1 MKRLFKNIVNI
12 VLVVFVLNLIFIL
25 NVKAEGTKLTVSC
38 PGEVSVLKSITCD
51 VNVETDAVVNNI
63 SFAIENNGF
72 DIAVNPEN
80 GFNKNGT
87 TTNITLQK
95 EGITSGKVATL
106 TVSAPSSMN
115 EGIKTILFK
124 NIVIN
129 NTNDQNISF
138 TNENITK
145 TINVLGNRSNN
156 NKLKDLTIDG
166 KTIGGFS
173 ATKTEYDIIVNENK
187 IEIGAVSDH
196 EKAMVDGVGVKNLV
210 IGDNG
215 PYEIKVTAEDG
226 SENIYKINVEYELPK
241 SSDNNLLDLNLYYGD
256 MNSNELVDFTFDAK
270 KTSFDVIIP
279 SQYDMVSIK
288 SKLND
293 KKASYVKNYGDREI
307 SLKYGE
313 NKVEIRVKAENEEVK
328 TYKLNIIREDNR
340 NSDKT
345 LSKLVVNGVEVKL
358 ISSIFEYRV
367 DVRYKYTKSEIEA
380 VPTNAN
386 AKVEFTDIDLVD
398 GENTPIIIKVTS
410 ENDEVQEYKIIINR
424 LSEAES
430 KIVLENIVVDGYDFV
445 FDINKFT
452 YDLNLNDGDNKLN
465 ITVVPEENLEHT
477 ILGNENLR
485 DGSTVIIR
493 VIDDNGEKSY
503 TINIHQE
510 LDKIMGIP
518 VDIFCYIIFGIG
530 VVSLI
535 GSIVYVTKKNKVVE

>member
-12 VLVVFVLNLIFIL
+12 VLVAFVLNLIFIL

-80 GFNKNGT
+80 GFNKSGT
-87 TTNITLQK
+87 DTNITFQK
-95 EGITSGKVATL
+95 EGIASGKVATL
-106 TVSAPSSMN
+106 TVSAPSTMN

-256 MNSNELVDFTFDAK
+256 MNSNELVDFTFDTK

-307 SLKYGE
+307 NLKYGE
-313 NKVEIRVKAENEEVK
+313 NKVEIRVKAENEKVK

-535 GSIVYVTKKNKVVE
+535 GSIIYVTKKNKVVE

>member
-12 VLVVFVLNLIFIL
+12 VLLAFVLNLIFIL

-87 TTNITLQK
+87 ATNITLQK

-106 TVSAPSSMN
+106 TVSAPSTMN

-129 NTNDQNISF
+129 NTNDQNVSF

-210 IGDNG
+210 VGDNG

-241 SSDNNLLDLNLYYGD
+241 SGDNSLLELNLYYGD

-270 KTSFDVIIP
+270 KTSFDVIIS

-293 KKASYVKNYGDREI
+293 EKASYVKNYGDREI
-307 SLKYGE
+307 NLKYGE
-313 NKVEIRVKAENEEVK
+313 NKVEIRVKAENDEVK
-328 TYKLNIIREDNR
+328 TYKLNIIREDDR

-380 VPTNAN
+380 IPSNTS

-430 KIVLENIVVDGYDFV
+430 KIVLENIVIDGYDFI

-503 TINIHQE
+503 TISIHQK

-535 GSIVYVTKKNKVVE
+535 GSIIYVTKKNKVVE